1 MQALL
6 GPECPESLRYLWDWF
21 QVLHGT
27 RSYGMAGAERISLV
41 EIDAANRL
49 LGWQLRPEEVDALT
63 TLDLVWLHPD
73 VEQDADA

>member
-1 MQALL
+1 
-6 GPECPESLRYLWDWF
+6 
-21 QVLHGT
+21 
-27 RSYGMAGAERISLV
+27 MAGAERISLV